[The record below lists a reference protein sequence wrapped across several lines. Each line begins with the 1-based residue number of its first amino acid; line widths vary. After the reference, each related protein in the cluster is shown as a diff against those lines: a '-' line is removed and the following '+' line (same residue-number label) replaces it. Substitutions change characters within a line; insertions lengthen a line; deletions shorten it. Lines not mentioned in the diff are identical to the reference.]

1 MKRLL
6 ILAAAAFALIGGAS
20 VVRADGDAVAK
31 KEIQAQYDKMDAAL
45 AKKDVGAYVKVCT
58 PDFVNVDE
66 KGSKF
71 GIAELKVQM
80 KQVLDAAK
88 TFKST
93 STITKIK
100 LSGKT
105 AVVHVKQQ
113 VAAGLLPPGATQVQ
127 NLKITAES
135 DDTWVK
141 SSAGWKV
148 SKSVTVS
155 QKADMK

>member
-6 ILAAAAFALIGGAS
+6 ILAAAACALIGGAS
-20 VVRADGDAVAK
+20 VVRADGDAAAK

-66 KGSKF
+66 KGSKSSLS
-71 GIAELKVQM
+71 ELKVQM

-93 STITKIK
+93 SAITKIK
-100 LSGKT
+100 LS
-105 AVVHVKQQ
+105 VVHVKQQ
-113 VAAGLLPPGATQVQ
+113 VAASLLPPGATQVQ
-127 NLKITAES
+127 NLKIAAES

-148 SKSVTVS
+148 SKSVTIS
-155 QKADMK
+155 QKADIK